1 MVETEEVRTV
11 NKKKLGK
18 IQLSVAER
26 ASPKGVY
33 FINFNQG
40 GIRKIHI
47 NIFNINIYIT
57 FGRYFCDSAVGRSKD
72 FKWALEIWAKWG
84 QNGRLR
90 LLFTGRV
97 YEETVY
103 ILYVQQCIYF
113 LNMNNT

>member
-47 NIFNINIYIT
+47 YI
-57 FGRYFCDSAVGRSKD
+57 
-72 FKWALEIWAKWG
+72 
-84 QNGRLR
+84 
-90 LLFTGRV
+90 
-97 YEETVY
+97 
-103 ILYVQQCIYF
+103 CIY
-113 LNMNNT
+113 LI

>member
-72 FKWALEIWAKWG
+72 FKWALEIWAKSYG
-84 QNGRLR
+84 AKMGGSDYFPPGGSMKKPCTYCMYNS
-90 LLFTGRV
+90 V
-97 YEETVY
+97 YT
-103 ILYVQQCIYF
+103 F
-113 LNMNNT
+113 

>member
-11 NKKKLGK
+11 DKKTWEN
-18 IQLSVAER
+18 QSSVAER

-90 LLFTGRV
+90 LLSTGRV